1 MNSPEIELLVGVGLP
16 TCISFLQVTEVIVLL
31 FSPISGAVDNV
42 ELTLHGL
49 LDSLKLVLKN
59 FSVVALEL

>member
-1 MNSPEIELLVGVGLP
+1 MGLP
-16 TCISFLQVTEVIVLL
+16 TSIPFLQVTEVIVVL
-31 FSPISGAVDNV
+31 FSPISGAVDDA

-49 LDSLKLVLKN
+49 LDSFKLVLKN